1 LVRGVDGRPT
11 RLGSKNRSNGA
22 KNTGSSNKATTRASS
37 IDSRRSS
44 FGKSLPERR
53 LISYLRNTNG
63 PEPF

>member
-44 FGKSLPERR
+44 FGKKSLPERR
-53 LISYLRNTNG
+53 LISYRATRMI
-63 PEPF
+63 